1 MDFTLSSTS
10 LNPPD
15 LAENF
20 KASGAGAFNGFEG
33 RVRDHNDSKTVVGL
47 EYEAYGPLC
56 QQEAQKIMEEAKVN
70 PGVIDIKIVHRTG
83 RLKVGETAVW
93 VGVLAAHRDEGFTA
107 CRYVIDELK
116 KRLPIWKKE
125 YYADGNSGWSS
136 CSCLS
141 GRTGPDPRDR
151 QAIPRSL

>member
-1 MDFTLSSTS
+1 MTFQLSPTPLHPLELSGS
-10 LNPPD
+10 FNAP
-15 LAENF
+15 
-20 KASGAGAFNGFEG
+20 GAGAFTCFEG
-33 RVRDHNDSKTVVGL
+33 RVRDRNSGKSVTAL

-56 QQEAQKIMEEAKVN
+56 REEAQKIMEEAKAN

-83 RLKVGETAVW
+83 RLEVGEPAVW

-125 YYADGNSGWSS
+125 YYADGNSGWSD
-136 CSCLS
+136 CSC
-141 GRTGPDPRDR
+141 RAKKEP
-151 QAIPRSL
+151 AICRKKLR